1 MTFCNV
7 CCIKSENCF
16 IEIASS
22 VFAVHRGRNLLCK
35 GKSDT
40 NDAYVTIS
48 LGKDKY
54 QTSIKERT
62 KDPVWHEECD
72 LAMSDKC
79 SSIQLNVFH
88 RNLLGIDEFLGHTDI
103 PLEQFAIYERPRS
116 RWYTLKNKPGSKKAE
131 KYRGEIEVKV
141 TFLVQSLS
149 GSQTSLVKA
158 KVKKSASFKS
168 MASSMGEKLS
178 VKWPH
183 KGGATLN
190 RASSKGEISDR
201 LSFADPFGNQ
211 GKTQLA
217 QWPSVEKAATV
228 HTSIKFSLFTD
239 DQLSLKSYA
248 ESYLKKAS
256 GDHLRCYSFD
266 SHGYVGL
273 LKRPLGLGI
282 HGAIHK
288 SEVAGSSRSD
298 SALIQKFSSR
308 HIERSHDFLPT
319 SYNNEDK
326 DDTPDSVSVENTPET
341 SDVGFGNDSSK
352 YCRSTLSDSFFSQS
366 VEDVSSGK
374 TESKDHNDNSES
386 LTQNARPAQLS
397 SDEENGEDIDAAI
410 FGKNSPSADSPDA
423 VVEDIKEDKE
433 GGEEEGEKEEEEE
446 EEEEDGKLK
455 EKLKNKIRDA
465 SGRHTL
471 QSGSKGTR
479 RATHEL
485 YEGIFEYKAATENS
499 KEDFPESIME
509 SFGQYSRKDLI
520 RILMKQSE
528 EIQSRDTYIKDLEQY
543 IDNLLVRVIEVTPN
557 VLQNPPSPVK
567 AHRALANQPPANP
580 PPAPA
585 SVTTV
590 AKPPVGAGNGPP
602 TVAFSRDNP
611 NLIFLNTNN
620 SNKKIS
626 NPFKKLQAALK

>member
-211 GKTQLA
+211 
-217 QWPSVEKAATV
+217 
-228 HTSIKFSLFTD
+228 
-239 DQLSLKSYA
+239 SYA

-341 SDVGFGNDSSK
+341 SV
-352 YCRSTLSDSFFSQS
+352 L
-366 VEDVSSGK
+366 
-374 TESKDHNDNSES
+374 
-386 LTQNARPAQLS
+386 P
-397 SDEENGEDIDAAI
+397 
-410 FGKNSPSADSPDA
+410 
-423 VVEDIKEDKE
+423 
-433 GGEEEGEKEEEEE
+433 
-446 EEEEDGKLK
+446 
-455 EKLKNKIRDA
+455 
-465 SGRHTL
+465 
-471 QSGSKGTR
+471 
-479 RATHEL
+479 
-485 YEGIFEYKAATENS
+485 
-499 KEDFPESIME
+499 
-509 SFGQYSRKDLI
+509 YS
-520 RILMKQSE
+520 
-528 EIQSRDTYIKDLEQY
+528 YPY
-543 IDNLLVRVIEVTPN
+543 
-557 VLQNPPSPVK
+557 
-567 AHRALANQPPANP
+567 
-580 PPAPA
+580 
-585 SVTTV
+585 
-590 AKPPVGAGNGPP
+590 
-602 TVAFSRDNP
+602 F
-611 NLIFLNTNN
+611 
-620 SNKKIS
+620 
-626 NPFKKLQAALK
+626 